1 MADKRDNKGS
11 STKDQL
17 LLPSSKKDN
26 VLVKSVEKLKETT
39 TVEKKMSLYYEKL
52 IWFDLNNIK

>member
-17 LLPSSKKDN
+17 LLLSSKKDN

-39 TVEKKMSLYYEKL
+39 TVEKKCLYIMKSSFGL
-52 IWFDLNNIK
+52 I